1 MTWPPRASTRL
12 FRSARE
18 CRASTVRH
26 TPARSIPSMTG
37 PMTVVS
43 FVLRSTPRWAALSRV
58 PCQKNPRCWGAS
70 WPLSLAP
77 RDALPSAP
85 RCRAG
90 RGRGGDRDAA
100 EGGAGRE
107 FRASAGDGLRRG
119 GDRGR
124 GGFPLPPGGLA
135 GLLVRQLAG
144 SPLPPGGLA
153 GPGLRLAGLVP
164 AAFLQPGRGQ
174 DPARGGQLARPAAQQ
189 VIGQVVIAQA
199 RDPPDRLLRRGD
211 VDPRPLVPRA
221 SQRPEYPLRAARRPF
236 PGRGERVAPGQPR
249 GHRDRDHARQAEP
262 HAPRVPRVR
271 QLAQPV
277 PQGAR
282 TGREHWSGSDR
293 LDGQRSHL
301 PDEISAI
308 PVLPGLRCSSPAR
321 HAGIRQILLI
331 SRGHPWPAG
340 GRTRTA
346 YPARQPPETARRIW
360 SRNATS
366 LKASLVTHRYIHFAG
381 TLDSAGT
388 RFRAPNGLSRPRVVL
403 ARYRPTPAP
412 NRSPPCVTAIVQ
424 A

>member
-1 MTWPPRASTRL
+1 
-12 FRSARE
+12 
-18 CRASTVRH
+18 
-26 TPARSIPSMTG
+26 MTG

-43 FVLRSTPRWAALSRV
+43 FVLRSTPRWAAFSRV

-70 WPLSLAP
+70 WPLSLGAAAGFAVGAQAAQGG
-77 RDALPSAP
+77 DVAGVAV
-85 RCRAG
+85 G
-90 RGRGGDRDAA
+90 RGGQRRVRGGDRDVA

-124 GGFPLPPGGLA
+124 GGFPLPPGGLT
-135 GLLVRQLAG
+135 GLLPRQLAG

-153 GPGLRLAGLVP
+153 GPGLCLAGLVP
-164 AAFLQPGRGQ
+164 AAFLQPGGGQ
-174 DPARGGQLARPAAQQ
+174 DPARGQLARPAAQQ
-189 VIGQVVIAQA
+189 VIGPVVIAQA

-236 PGRGERVAPGQPR
+236 PGCGERVAPGQPR
-249 GHRDRDHARQAEP
+249 GHRDRDHAGQAEP

-301 PDEISAI
+301 RDGDLSNPCPTGA
-308 PVLPGLRCSSPAR
+308 P
-321 HAGIRQILLI
+321 LLI
-331 SRGHPWPAG
+331 SCT
-340 GRTRTA
+340 TR
-346 YPARQPPETARRIW
+346 
-360 SRNATS
+360 RN
-366 LKASLVTHRYIHFAG
+366 
-381 TLDSAGT
+381 
-388 RFRAPNGLSRPRVVL
+388 
-403 ARYRPTPAP
+403 TPDP
-412 NRSPPCVTAIVQ
+412 LH
-424 A
+424 

>member
-262 HAPRVPRVR
+262 HAPRIPRVR
-271 QLAQPV
+271 QPAQPV

-282 TGREHWSGSDR
+282 PGREHWSGSDR

-301 PDEISAI
+301 RDGDLSNPCPTGA
-308 PVLPGLRCSSPAR
+308 P
-321 HAGIRQILLI
+321 LLI
-331 SRGHPWPAG
+331 SRT
-340 GRTRTA
+340 TR
-346 YPARQPPETARRIW
+346 
-360 SRNATS
+360 RNAPDPP
-366 LKASLVTHRYIHFAG
+366 H
-381 TLDSAGT
+381 
-388 RFRAPNGLSRPRVVL
+388 LSRREPMTRRRVL
-403 ARYRPTPAP
+403 AAPAP
-412 NRSPPCVTAIVQ
+412 PVPPASYPKAPAESGHVTPPASGPR
-424 A
+424 